1 MAFGRIA
8 PAAWCALEP
17 PGGLEAPTIGD
28 LNDQQ
33 RQSQNL

>member
-1 MAFGRIA
+1 MIIGRVA
-8 PAAWCALEP
+8 HAARYPWSHFCGQRFL
-17 PGGLEAPTIGD
+17 TIGD

>member
-1 MAFGRIA
+1 MTVGRIA
-8 PAAWCALEP
+8 HAARYPWSHLR
-17 PGGLEAPTIGD
+17 GQRSLTIGD